1 MISLTPPPNN
11 MSDERNAA
19 LQATGGG
26 LQAIDLCKSYKGRP
40 VVKNMSLHFDRR
52 QSIGLLGPNGAG
64 KTTSF
69 YMITGLV
76 RPDSGRILLDG
87 QDVSHLPMYRRAR
100 LGIGYL
106 PQEASIFR
114 TLSVEANIMS
124 ILQLVESDR
133 EAQRDKL
140 ENLLQEFSVTHVR
153 KSAGGALS
161 GGELSLIHI

>member
-1 MISLTPPPNN
+1 MP
-11 MSDERNAA
+11 DERNIAVQPTA
-19 LQATGGG
+19 GG
-26 LQAIDLCKSYKGRP
+26 LQAIDLCKSYKGRQ
-40 VVKNMSLHFDRR
+40 VVKNMSLQFDRR

-124 ILQLVESDR
+124 ILQ
-133 EAQRDKL
+133 
-140 ENLLQEFSVTHVR
+140 
-153 KSAGGALS
+153 
-161 GGELSLIHI
+161 